1 MLETD
6 NDILKHEHG
15 EKFMRFLFVILIW
28 VFSLPKNHYLHIA
41 HLIAIEI
48 NMIITKVMTVWKN
61 FVNNLKNMQQ
71 KITNCEKLKML
82 SLPDKGSKL
91 HKKNY
96 YVCRKKN

>member
-1 MLETD
+1 MPETD

-48 NMIITKVMTVWKN
+48 NMIVT
-61 FVNNLKNMQQ
+61 
-71 KITNCEKLKML
+71 
-82 SLPDKGSKL
+82 
-91 HKKNY
+91 
-96 YVCRKKN
+96 